1 MTLIPFLDHPQH
13 AGLKLKSCKIS
24 DNMLRYMGF
33 TNLSDLALVQ
43 SGDNAIKSTAAMGD
57 FTIIDQSDQN
67 PLRAGLFAIDAI
79 DHIKFRFLEQ
89 LDPNNNTVYVRHSPD
104 DKGGF
109 TTDISSINIMGRAF
123 WKLCLI

>member
-1 MTLIPFLDHPQH
+1 MRAPRFAACSIMIFQS
-13 AGLKLKSCKIS
+13 GLV
-24 DNMLRYMGF
+24 LRVGF
-33 TNLSDLALVQ
+33 SVLVQ

-57 FTIIDQSDQN
+57 FTIIDQSDQS

-89 LDPNNNTVYVRHSPD
+89 VDPHNNIVYVRHSPD

-109 TTDISSINIMGRAF
+109 TTDISSINIIGRAF